1 MLTSK
6 EICMSEKPKTP
17 EISDA
22 LLDQLL
28 KDYKNPATYA
38 ASLTTT
44 VDQLRNPD
52 QIASGITEKV
62 HYGW

>member
-1 MLTSK
+1 
-6 EICMSEKPKTP
+6 MSAKPKTP

-28 KDYKNPATYA
+28 TDYKSPATYA